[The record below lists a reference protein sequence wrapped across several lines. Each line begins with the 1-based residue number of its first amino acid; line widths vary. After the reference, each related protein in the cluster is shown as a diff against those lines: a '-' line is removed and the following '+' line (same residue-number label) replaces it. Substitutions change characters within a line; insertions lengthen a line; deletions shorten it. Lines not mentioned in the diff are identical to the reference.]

1 MLRSLAPPAAG
12 GRTGSMK
19 NTWIALI
26 VIVVVALALF
36 FLFGK
41 ASAPSSPNTAGA
53 GFAAT
58 STLTT
63 ATTTYTAADGSV
75 IVVPPGSPLPE
86 DAPAYYFKG

>member
-1 MLRSLAPPAAG
+1 
-12 GRTGSMK
+12 MK
-19 NTWIALI
+19 NTWIILA
-26 VIVVVALALF
+26 VIVAVALALF

-41 ASAPSSPNTAGA
+41 ASAPSSPDTVGD
-53 GFAAT
+53 GFAAS
-58 STLTT
+58 STRTT